1 MKKVLCLIIMA
12 TMSLSLWMWRTTA
25 QAEAPQTP
33 PPLILGAPPVA
44 SDQPPAPIKSPYDG
58 AQLNERRQIDI
69 ALDNMDIYPVLDL
82 VLAQILGL
90 NYVVDPAIKGQI
102 SLHIHGSFTRDE
114 LLNLLNSSIQL
125 HGISIVKGD
134 LNLYKVIRKPDTGRA
149 GADIVSYAAPAQVS
163 PGDTVKIYQLKYML
177 ATNAAANL
185 KNFLSNGAVVIPEQS
200 SNSLIVADTAENLDR
215 LSRLIGI
222 LDVNVFSDMKWRI
235 FTLEHSFMDDISK
248 DIEKLFQANG
258 IYKKPGL
265 DPLAFQI
272 IPLKSINGLLLVTK
286 WDEML
291 TLVESWVKE
300 LDQKQVDKG
309 SQVFVYTVRNGKA
322 DEIADTLRQVYGL
335 SSSSL
340 SRSKRSKTSKD
351 KTGKTVVAK
360 RERES
365 TSTSISSQQKDELP
379 GKEPSLSDTGE
390 LAGEVEIIPDEV
402 NNLII
407 IKARPRDYTVIQGVL
422 KQLDVLPKQVL
433 IDVMIIDVTLNND
446 FEFGVEWFL
455 SQNGININS
464 KDYNADIA
472 LSNGI
477 TLSPD
482 TALGKGIKGLS
493 YGLFNGSGNL
503 KALVSTLASKTD
515 VNILSS
521 PSVLAVD
528 NQESSI
534 EVGDEVPT
542 LSSTTETTVGT
553 TQSIQYKNA
562 GIILK
567 VKPYI
572 NDSGLVRMEVS
583 QEVSSV
589 TDETTAGI
597 KSPRFRTRK
606 ADTYIVARD
615 NQTIL
620 IGGLMQTEK
629 TKTSSGIPILQ
640 DIPVIGYA
648 FGAHSSKTKK
658 SELLIAITP
667 HIVTTREQADNLTM
681 EFTRKVTSLKM
692 DLELVKKDEKEGK
705 SVTEAENEKSN

>member
-1 MKKVLCLIIMA
+1 MNKVLYLIIA
-12 TMSLSLWMWRTTA
+12 IVINFTFAVWHIQA
-25 QAEAPQTP
+25 HAEA
-33 PPLILGAPPVA
+33 PPLILGAPPNA
-44 SDQPPAPIKSPYDG
+44 SDQPPTPVKSPFEG
-58 AQLNERRQIDI
+58 AKTEEKRPIDI

-90 NYVVDPAIKGQI
+90 NYVVDPAIKGQL
-102 SLHIHGSFTRDE
+102 SLHIHGNFTRDE

-125 HGISIVKGD
+125 HGISIVRGD
-134 LNLYKVIRKPDTGRA
+134 MNLYKVIRKPDTGRS
-149 GADIVSYAAPAQVS
+149 GADILPFETTSAHF
-163 PGDTVKIYQLKYML
+163 PGDIVKIYQLKYIL

-185 KNFLSNGAVVIPEQS
+185 RNFLSNGAVIIPEQS

-215 LSRLIGI
+215 LTRILGI
-222 LDVNVFSDMKWRI
+222 LDVTVFSDMKWRI
-235 FTLEHSFMDDISK
+235 FTLENSFMEDIAK

-258 IYKKPGL
+258 IYKRPGL
-265 DPLAFQI
+265 DPLAFQV

-291 TLVESWVKE
+291 TLVEGWIKE

-309 SQVFVYTVRNGKA
+309 SQVVVYTVKNGKA

-335 SSSSL
+335 STSSL
-340 SRSKRSKTSKD
+340 SRKKSKSKKD
-351 KTGKTVVAK
+351 KDKSVIARK
-360 RERES
+360 ERES
-365 TSTSISSQQKDELP
+365 ISATTHKDDLP
-379 GKEPSLSDTGE
+379 AKEPSLSDTGE
-390 LAGEVEIIPDEV
+390 LAGDVEIIPDEV

-433 IDVMIIDVTLNND
+433 IDVMIVDVTLKND

-455 SQNGININS
+455 SQHGIDINS

-472 LSNGI
+472 LANGV
-477 TLSPD
+477 TLSQN
-482 TALGKGIKGLS
+482 TALGKGLKGLS
-493 YGLFNGSGNL
+493 YGLFNGAGEL
-503 KALVSTLASKTD
+503 KALISTLASKTD

-589 TDETTAGI
+589 TDETTGGI
-597 KSPRFRTRK
+597 NSPRFRTRK

-615 NQTIL
+615 KQTIL
-620 IGGLMQTEK
+620 IGGLMQTQK
-629 TKTSSGIPILQ
+629 TKTSSGVPFLK
-640 DIPVIGYA
+640 DIPLLGYA
-648 FGAHSSKTKK
+648 FGANGSEIQK

-667 HIVTTREQADNLTM
+667 HIVTTREQADALTM
-681 EFTRKVTSLKM
+681 EFTNKVSSLKKE
-692 DLELVKKDEKEGK
+692 LELIKQDE
-705 SVTEAENEKSN
+705 VTVQEDNANEKIATE